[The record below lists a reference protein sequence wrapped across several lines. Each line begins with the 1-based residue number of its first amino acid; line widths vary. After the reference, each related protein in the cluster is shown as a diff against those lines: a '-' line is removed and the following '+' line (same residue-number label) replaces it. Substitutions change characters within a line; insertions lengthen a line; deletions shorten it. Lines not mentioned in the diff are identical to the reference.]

1 MRKLRTLDQ
10 YEEDFF
16 QKHPEE
22 IGSYLEAIFD
32 EFAADGNTAALLAS
46 LRVIAKVKGKS
57 TLVVTDKSGMA
68 KQGASINFVSIDN
81 KQKFELN
88 KSNLA
93 KMDLKVSSSL
103 VQLAI
108 VVE

>member
-46 LRVIAKVKGKS
+46 LRVIAKVKGVSLIAEEIGMTRQGLQKALS
-57 TLVVTDKSGMA
+57 DKGNPRLE
-68 KQGASINFVSIDN
+68 SINSIM
-81 KQKFELN
+81 K
-88 KSNLA
+88 A
-93 KMDLKVSSSL
+93 MGYRL
-103 VQLAI
+103 VPEKIDMAHAG
-108 VVE
+108 

>member
-46 LRVIAKVKGKS
+46 LRVIAKVKGVSLIAEEIGMTRQGLQKALS
-57 TLVVTDKSGMA
+57 DKGNPRLE
-68 KQGASINFVSIDN
+68 SINSIM
-81 KQKFELN
+81 K
-88 KSNLA
+88 A
-93 KMDLKVSSSL
+93 MGYRL
-103 VQLAI
+103 VPEKIDMAHA
-108 VVE
+108 